1 MGNEALSQ
9 HGAPIPDGTDAT
21 TFCQLALDG
30 IRRKDLSKYISDM
43 FLRRVTYLKK
53 LIQRGIDNNEFTR
66 QVDAESL
73 AYVMMGTMMSVTLS
87 WRMQNYSFSLTD
99 KIQLITAQIGN
110 VLTS

>member
-1 MGNEALSQ
+1 
-9 HGAPIPDGTDAT
+9 
-21 TFCQLALDG
+21 
-30 IRRKDLSKYISDM
+30 M